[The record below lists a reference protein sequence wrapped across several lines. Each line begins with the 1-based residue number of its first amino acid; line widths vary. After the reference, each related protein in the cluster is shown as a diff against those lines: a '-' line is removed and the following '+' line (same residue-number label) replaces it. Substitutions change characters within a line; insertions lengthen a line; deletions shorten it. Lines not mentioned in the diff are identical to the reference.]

1 MNFTQL
7 LQQKTVGSGVGIYL
21 KTSDGTEFRGTVA
34 AVGEDFVQIE
44 TDQRR
49 SYTVLVA
56 HILFA
61 ALSPKE

>member
-7 LQQKTVGSGVGIYL
+7 LRQKTGGPGVGIYL
-21 KTSDGTEFRGTVA
+21 KTSDGTEFRGAVA

-44 TDQRR
+44 TEQRR
-49 SYTVLVA
+49 NYTILIA

-61 ALSPKE
+61 TLSPKE